1 MNNNLTPNSK
11 QNDFAVVYT
20 TYVLV
25 DAHIVVGRLQ
35 HEGIP
40 AIVDHMAGM
49 NAIGITF
56 GVLGEIRV
64 LVHLWNYERALEI
77 LVPENPEQLNPDNHD
92 YILFD
97 EDELDNDE

>member
-1 MNNNLTPNSK
+1 MNNKLTPNNK
-11 QNDFAVVYT
+11 QSDFAVVYT
-20 TYVLV
+20 TYVLA

-49 NAIGITF
+49 SAIGVTF

-64 LVHLWNYERALEI
+64 LVHLANYEYALDI
-77 LVPENPEQLNPDNHD
+77 LIPQNPEQLNADNQDH
-92 YILFD
+92 IIFD
-97 EDELDNDE
+97 EDE